1 MAKKVPLT
9 KLIKYADRFMGNGTK
24 SCTASDFLAR
34 FDRLEDSARDVF
46 RTDQVMQMLNST
58 KSDDEKAKFVVPC
71 FFQLVEFY
79 TKGVIGADVKGD
91 GNATAVAKATGGSAT
106 GGDAK
111 SGDNKTDV
119 RVGGPTLVVV
129 DKRGADRDDESGG
142 GKRPKTGSDGPRAE
156 DVSMSESLARVRRQA
171 AEERRAR
178 SNARTESQILNEDD
192 EQRARLEYQKGMER
206 AAVAAALAKATGGGT
221 PSVSQHNGKGYNH
234 A

>member
-58 KSDDEKAKFVVPC
+58 KSDDENAKFVVPC

-119 RVGGPTLVVV
+119 RVGGPTRGGRTASMVVSSGDVVV
-129 DKRGADRDDESGG
+129 LGGASRQSYHGVDRIYPGTSTLLPETHFPEGG
-142 GKRPKTGSDGPRAE
+142 RINLTLR
-156 DVSMSESLARVRRQA
+156 RVTIPDRQPC
-171 AEERRAR
+171 
-178 SNARTESQILNEDD
+178 T
-192 EQRARLEYQKGMER
+192 
-206 AAVAAALAKATGGGT
+206 
-221 PSVSQHNGKGYNH
+221 
-234 A
+234 